1 VSALLRS
8 PRDRH
13 VAESTIALG
22 RKLGLRTVA
31 EGVEDDSTA
40 AALMALDCDVG
51 QGYLFAKPLMGQAFD
66 HWRHTH
72 QSKLLAARRQAA
84 GQHR

>member
-1 VSALLRS
+1 MSALLRS

-31 EGVEDDSTA
+31 EGVEDEATA
-40 AALMALDCDVG
+40 AALMALDCDVV
-51 QGYLFAKPLMGQAFD
+51 QGYLFAKPLMAPAFE
-66 HWRHTH
+66 HWRHAH
-72 QSKLLAARRQAA
+72 QGKLQAARQQAA